1 MTQEV
6 EAMGKKKQPNRQ
18 RPRPERVCVICR
30 TKQDKRSLTRV
41 VRTTDEGVLIDP
53 TGKRNG
59 RGAYL
64 CQQVEC
70 WQKAISSDILA
81 QALRTTLTQEDRE
94 RIKAAM
100 PHSQ

>member
-1 MTQEV
+1 
-6 EAMGKKKQPNRQ
+6 MGKKKQPQRQ

-30 TKQDKRSLTRV
+30 TKQEKHSLTRV
-41 VRTTDEGVLIDP
+41 VRTSDEGVVIDP

-64 CQQVEC
+64 CQQVTC
-70 WQKAISSDILA
+70 WQKASRSDILA

-100 PHSQ
+100 PHPQ

>member
-1 MTQEV
+1 
-6 EAMGKKKQPNRQ
+6 MGKKKQPQRQ
-18 RPRPERVCVICR
+18 RSRPARVCVVCR
-30 TKQDKRSLTRV
+30 TKQDKHSLTRV
-41 VRTTDEGVLIDP
+41 VRTSDEGVHIDL

-70 WQKAISSDILA
+70 WQKAVRSDILA
-81 QALRTTLTQEDRE
+81 QALRITLTEEDRE

-100 PHSQ
+100 PHP